1 MIGAAGAPEYWTEGK
16 AHHETFLKYRDWSNR
31 ARENNNFSGLF
42 YLFETLVWHLEG
54 WEANKIEELLRDIDG
69 LNGEDGK
76 NYEELLTNL
85 AKEEFVLTPTAD
97 SRRIAER
104 TREFIAAYASS
115 STRVASVKEEISK

>member
-1 MIGAAGAPEYWTEGK
+1 MKGIFRLISTSVVY
-16 AHHETFLKYRDWSNR
+16 Y
-31 ARENNNFSGLF
+31 
-42 YLFETLVWHLEG
+42 
-54 WEANKIEELLRDIDG
+54 
-69 LNGEDGK
+69 GEDGK

-104 TREFIAAYASS
+104 TREFIAAYARS